1 MKKSAFL
8 SDVIFAFFTSSL
20 FSVCLFRYLKINLI
34 LSLFLSIVCGGLLAC
49 SVAAFLQSKRKNLYL
64 KKSDETQKEKL
75 LLHLALLSED
85 KQTELF
91 RNALASEEPL
101 QKFGKLRLFS
111 KTQFYFLNFRLTS
124 VNADDIAKYAR
135 VKTRKQK
142 ILLCSKIEDT
152 ALFLCEKLN
161 ILVKRGDEVYLLL
174 KEQNKLPES
183 FLGEETPVD
192 QRKRRIHLWFS
203 KRNGKPFLVG
213 GAMLLFTSFLTPFPY
228 YYLLF
233 GGVMFLASAL
243 VRIFGYE

>member
-8 SDVIFAFFTSSL
+8 SDIIFSFFTSSL
-20 FSVCLFRYLKINLI
+20 FSVCLFRYLKISLP
-34 LSLFLSIVCGGLLAC
+34 LSLFLSIACGALLAC

-91 RNALASEEPL
+91 KSALTSEEPL
-101 QKFGKLRLFS
+101 QKFGRLRLFS

-124 VNADDIAKYAR
+124 VNADDVAKYAR
-135 VKTRKQK
+135 VKTCKQK

-161 ILVKRGDEVYLLL
+161 ICVKKGDEVYLLL
-174 KEQNKLPES
+174 KEQNKLPDS

-192 QRKRRIHLWFS
+192 QRKRRIRLWFS

-228 YYLLF
+228 YYLIF
-233 GGVMFLASAL
+233 GGIMFLASAL